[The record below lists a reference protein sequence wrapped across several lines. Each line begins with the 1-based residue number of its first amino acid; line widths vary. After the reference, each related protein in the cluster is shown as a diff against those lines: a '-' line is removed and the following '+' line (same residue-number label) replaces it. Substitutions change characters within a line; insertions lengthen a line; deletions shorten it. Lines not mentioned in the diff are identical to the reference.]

1 MNGVTTVDAFQ
12 MLTEDNLD
20 PMDLLTYLG
29 PDGPSAG
36 DCGGSDADLLSL
48 FS

>member
-1 MNGVTTVDAFQ
+1 MNMFQ

-29 PDGPSAG
+29 PDGPNATGDSAG
-36 DCGGSDADLLSL
+36 NDADLLSL

>member
-1 MNGVTTVDAFQ
+1 MFQ

-29 PDGPSAG
+29 PDGPTPGDSA
-36 DCGGSDADLLSL
+36 GSDADLLSL

>member
-1 MNGVTTVDAFQ
+1 

-29 PDGPSAG
+29 PDGPTPGDSA
-36 DCGGSDADLLSL
+36 GSDADLLSL

>member
-1 MNGVTTVDAFQ
+1 VFQ

-29 PDGPSAG
+29 PDGPTVGESGA
-36 DCGGSDADLLSL
+36 SDADLLSL

>member
-1 MNGVTTVDAFQ
+1 VKMFQ

-29 PDGPSAG
+29 PDGQTAG
-36 DCGGSDADLLSL
+36 DAGGNDADLLSL